1 MNQEFNHKHYNYKW
15 TKGFLLFIII
25 TCILIFSAAYAQVS
39 VTGNLND
46 NNWSNGYPVTS
57 LTCWKEGDY
66 NCSPGTPYVSPD
78 GNINFSYNYTELYQA
93 KSITKALPNSGTGLM
108 VSGFNFGWTSKNGN
122 HWDDARQ
129 DQLSAYVQMYS
140 QTGKWIE
147 AQSYDLNF
155 VHNWTTFNWTGNFT
169 QERRGTDLG
178 TILFGFAGK
187 DNNNFMGPYGPE
199 IINVSFQL
207 RYQPDP
213 CVVNPLHSPTCPKF
227 NEALSNLST
236 PSLVVTSAVNTVAT
250 ATSNE
255 TTSVINLV
263 ADPTKTSVNVTTTMN
278 EIIPS
283 GIDFSRTT
291 SPAKQ
296 STIDFAL
303 SGAKLQRENA
313 EAFALS
319 LRNSAPQQQTT
330 ITNQSISTN
339 DVLDI
344 ISRNRRQDQLLTNQT
359 NRPQTMLPN
368 ITLNSSTQ
376 QQNIEITQPTMVVNN
391 TSTSNN
397 GNQLVTNSLTN
408 NTRET
413 IGIVTDTVNVPNQNI
428 PQTIQQSNNAFVE
441 VENTQVLTNQ
451 GSIMESNTNQV
462 SIQQPI
468 QEQVQVT
475 TIQINQPLETITTPV
490 VIVRQE
496 PQSEVVLPV
505 VVQPEMVVQQVQQEI
520 AETQSIPTVI
530 VNIEEQK
537 IDTPKYDLIATN
549 IDNSQNNST
558 SEIDLPTMVLP
569 NIELP
574 KVATPEVPQ
583 LIPPQPVQVATQSFI
598 TTSISL
604 DIPIET
610 KEETIAIP
618 TFVLPKLDAMN
629 VVLEQPKQ
637 ETYTMI
643 QPNVFAEQ
651 EAKVD
656 LEQTIQVASIPV
668 VALTTTIVEQTTNT
682 IDNVQVKTELINAIP
697 VTQLESVSITNN
709 FTTDRTNPINELIQ
723 NKSMLENDRKEPI
736 NTPTVNKNIRDNDI
750 AGNVSIASIA
760 TQPTGFNQYTNLVLR
775 DVAFYAPK
783 EIYRGQR
790 NVDNARVLRQ
800 LASDRL
806 HQEMVNQQYGR

>member
-25 TCILIFSAAYAQVS
+25 TCILIFSAVYAQVS

-78 GNINFSYNYTELYQA
+78 GTINFSYNYTELYQA

-169 QERRGTDLG
+169 QERRGSDLG

-303 SGAKLQRENA
+303 SSAKLQRENA

-319 LRNSAPQQQTT
+319 LRNSAPQKQTT

-368 ITLNSSTQ
+368 ISLNSSTQ
-376 QQNIEITQPTMVVNN
+376 QQNIEIIQPTMVVNN

-397 GNQLVTNSLTN
+397 GNQLVTNSYTN
-408 NTRET
+408 NSRET
-413 IGIVTDTVNVPNQNI
+413 FGTVNDAVSVPNQI
-428 PQTIQQSNNAFVE
+428 ISQTIQQSNNAFVE
-441 VENTQVLTNQ
+441 VESTQ
-451 GSIMESNTNQV
+451 GSNTESN
-462 SIQQPI
+462 

-475 TIQINQPLETITTPV
+475 TIQISQPIETMTTPV

-505 VVQPEMVVQQVQQEI
+505 VVQPEFIVQQVQQQTL
-520 AETQSIPTVI
+520 ETQSIPTVI

-537 IDTPKYDLIATN
+537 IDTPKYGIIATN

-558 SEIDLPTMVLP
+558 IEIELPTLVLP
-569 NIELP
+569 NIEFP

-637 ETYTMI
+637 ETYTML
-643 QPNVFAEQ
+643 PPSVFAEQ
-651 EAKVD
+651 EVKVD
-656 LEQTIQVASIPV
+656 IEQTIQVASIPV
-668 VALTTTIVEQTTNT
+668 VALTTTIVEQTTNN
-682 IDNVQVKTELINAIP
+682 IDNVQVKTELINSIP
-697 VTQLESVSITNN
+697 VTQLESVSIASN

-723 NKSMLENDRKEPI
+723 NKSTLENDRKEPI
-736 NTPTVNKNIRDNDI
+736 NTSVVNKNIRDNDI